1 MPLKWTVQGSEK
13 AAQMIVQIIERRQTA
28 RKAMKE
34 RIRADAEAVAAAD
47 AEAVAATDASRK
59 QGTVSAVQLGSFP
72 FEHRPSEPMI
82 GSE

>member
-13 AAQMIVQIIERRQTA
+13 AAQMVVQIIERRQTA
-28 RKAMKE
+28 RKAMKQ
-34 RIRADAEAVAAAD
+34 RIRAD

-59 QGTVSAVQLGSFP
+59 QDTVSAVQLGSFP

>member
-13 AAQMIVQIIERRQTA
+13 AAQMVVQVIERRQTA
-28 RKAMKE
+28 RKAMKQ
-34 RIRADAEAVAAAD
+34 RIRAD

>member
-13 AAQMIVQIIERRQTA
+13 AAQMVVQIIERRHTA
-28 RKAMKE
+28 RKAMKQ
-34 RIRADAEAVAAAD
+34 RIRAD

-59 QGTVSAVQLGSFP
+59 QSTVSAVQLGSFP
-72 FEHRPSEPMI
+72 FERRPSEPMI

>member
-13 AAQMIVQIIERRQTA
+13 AAQMVVQIIERRQTA
-28 RKAMKE
+28 RKAMKQ
-34 RIRADAEAVAAAD
+34 RIRAD

>member
-13 AAQMIVQIIERRQTA
+13 AAQMVVQIIERRQTA
-28 RKAMKE
+28 RKAMKQ
-34 RIRADAEAVAAAD
+34 RIRAD

-82 GSE
+82 GSEQG

>member
-13 AAQMIVQIIERRQTA
+13 AAQMVVQIIERRQTA
-28 RKAMKE
+28 RKAMKQ
-34 RIRADAEAVAAAD
+34 RIRADAEAL
-47 AEAVAATDASRK
+47 AATDASRK

>member
-13 AAQMIVQIIERRQTA
+13 AAQMVVQIIERRQTA
-28 RKAMKE
+28 RKAMKQ
-34 RIRADAEAVAAAD
+34 RIRAD

-82 GSE
+82 VSE

>member
-13 AAQMIVQIIERRQTA
+13 AAQMVVQIIERRQTA
-28 RKAMKE
+28 RKAMKQ
-34 RIRADAEAVAAAD
+34 RIRADAET
-47 AEAVAATDASRK
+47 EAVAATDASRK

>member
-13 AAQMIVQIIERRQTA
+13 AAQMVVQIIERRQTA
-28 RKAMKE
+28 RKAMKQ
-34 RIRADAEAVAAAD
+34 RIRAD

-59 QGTVSAVQLGSFP
+59 QSTVSAVQLGSFP

>member
-13 AAQMIVQIIERRQTA
+13 AAQMVVQIIERRQTA
-28 RKAMKE
+28 RKAMKQ

-47 AEAVAATDASRK
+47 ASRK
-59 QGTVSAVQLGSFP
+59 QGMVSAVQLGSFP
-72 FEHRPSEPMI
+72 FENRPSEPMI

>member
-13 AAQMIVQIIERRQTA
+13 AAQTIVQIIERRQTA
-28 RKAMKE
+28 RKAMKQ
-34 RIRADAEAVAAAD
+34 RIRADAEAVAAI
-47 AEAVAATDASRK
+47 DASRK

>member
-13 AAQMIVQIIERRQTA
+13 AAQMVVQVIERRQTA
-28 RKAMKE
+28 RKAMKQ
-34 RIRADAEAVAAAD
+34 RIRADAEAVAAR
-47 AEAVAATDASRK
+47 DASRK

>member
-1 MPLKWTVQGSEK
+1 MV
-13 AAQMIVQIIERRQTA
+13 VQIIERRQTA
-28 RKAMKE
+28 RKAMKQ
-34 RIRADAEAVAAAD
+34 RIRADAEAVS
-47 AEAVAATDASRK
+47 ATDASRK

>member
-13 AAQMIVQIIERRQTA
+13 AARMVVQIIERRQTA
-28 RKAMKE
+28 RKAMKQ
-34 RIRADAEAVAAAD
+34 RIRADAEAVAAA
-47 AEAVAATDASRK
+47 DASRK

>member
-13 AAQMIVQIIERRQTA
+13 VAQMVVQIIERRQTA
-28 RKAMKE
+28 RKAMKQ
-34 RIRADAEAVAAAD
+34 RIRAD

-59 QGTVSAVQLGSFP
+59 QGTVSAVQLGSFS

>member
-28 RKAMKE
+28 RKAMKQ
-34 RIRADAEAVAAAD
+34 RIRAD

>member
-1 MPLKWTVQGSEK
+1 MV
-13 AAQMIVQIIERRQTA
+13 VQIIERRQTA
-28 RKAMKE
+28 RKAMKQ
-34 RIRADAEAVAAAD
+34 RIRAD

>member
-13 AAQMIVQIIERRQTA
+13 AAQMVVQIIERRQTA
-28 RKAMKE
+28 RKAMKQ
-34 RIRADAEAVAAAD
+34 RIRAD

-72 FEHRPSEPMI
+72 FEHHPSEPMI